1 VACNFSARPP
11 RGLPVSAQRVSATL
25 KKFANYFERLQGP
38 HPRRN
43 PIQKDLNNWL
53 SEVQEIDFVIT
64 PEALVDSRV
73 LPALDEFLSE
83 EQQALRTAIEVNR
96 HLVED
101 LTYLFRKWK
110 SGDLDNHPDRGLLLQ
125 HSGRLRYRQI
135 LDPNWEH
142 RKTGN
147 YYGAGHLVT
156 GQRWL
161 SRLQMRRDGAHDPP
175 EAGISGCIKKGAR
188 SIVMGLHNLVNNMV
202 YADRDMGEIIR
213 YMGTARKK
221 DANANLNLET
231 GDVGSDDGAEEAE
244 DRPSNHTRMLMKS
257 KETGNSIRLFRSSN
271 FSDTSPYTPTEGYRY
286 DGLYTVYSYRL
297 LDRERQIYRFN
308 LRRIPG
314 QPPIREYDL
323 RTSEL
328 TPEMMAKVA
337 RRKEAQR
344 KYRERVNQAN

>member
-1 VACNFSARPP
+1 VVCHFSARPP
-11 RGLPVSAQRVSATL
+11 RGLAVSAQRVSATL

-38 HPRRN
+38 HPRRYQ
-43 PIQKDLNNWL
+43 IQEDLKHWL
-53 SEVQEIDFVIT
+53 FEVQKIDFVIT

-83 EQQALRTAIEVNR
+83 EQQALRTTIEITPV
-96 HLVED
+96 LVED

-125 HSGRLRYRQI
+125 RSGRAHYRQI
-135 LDPNWEH
+135 LDQNWEH
-142 RKTGN
+142 RKTGK

-161 SRLQMRRDGAHDPP
+161 SRLHMRRDGAHDPP
-175 EAGISGCIKKGAR
+175 EAGISGCTKQGAR
-188 SIVMGLHNLVNNMV
+188 SIVMGLHDVVNNNF
-202 YADRDMGEIIR
+202 YADRDLGETIR
-213 YMGTARKK
+213 YMGTEGKK
-221 DANANLNLET
+221 GASAKLNLET
-231 GDVGSDDGAEEAE
+231 GDAGSEDGDEEAE

-257 KETGNSIRLFRSSN
+257 KETRNPIRLFRSSK

-286 DGLYTVYSYRL
+286 DGLYIVYSYRL

-308 LRRIPG
+308 MRRIPG

-323 RTSEL
+323 RTTEL
-328 TPEMMAKVA
+328 TPEMMAKAA
-337 RRKEAQR
+337 RRKEAGR
-344 KYRERVNQAN
+344 